1 METEMNLLFPR
12 LMHRDIRPANIF
24 HIHIG
29 AHGHND
35 EIQTPVFFDHGIFGT
50 VYPATAPC
58 FFLRCTDF
66 ERTNKTQQNKGFWPI
81 N

>member
-12 LMHRDIRPANIF
+12 LMHRDIRPDNIF

-35 EIQTPVFFDHGIFGT
+35 EMHTPVFFDHGIFGT
-50 VYPATAPC
+50 V
-58 FFLRCTDF
+58 FTDF